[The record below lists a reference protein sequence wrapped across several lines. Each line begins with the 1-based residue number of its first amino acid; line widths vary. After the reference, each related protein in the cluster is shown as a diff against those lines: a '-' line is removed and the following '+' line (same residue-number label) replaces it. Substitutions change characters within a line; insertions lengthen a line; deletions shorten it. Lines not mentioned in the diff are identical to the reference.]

1 MANKNDTSALV
12 KKIDFDDNLKKLNK
26 KVSSNKAKHV
36 MVKNELNELSKM
48 LKLYLQYN

>member
-1 MANKNDTSALV
+1 MAKKNDTSALV

-36 MVKNELNELSKM
+36 AAKKEITNLIKEIV
-48 LKLYLQYN
+48 